1 MPPAEPGQSGVGRQG
16 TPSEAQLDKEG
27 REEREEWS
35 VPRQQDGAFD
45 RALSRFPRHNRIDG
59 RYSDRQGSACDIC
72 EGCRD
77 KRQGAGIAIAAAG
90 HRRRWG
96 RLGFV
101 APVMG
106 SDLTR
111 HVSRTRNLIAVKGA
125 ERQRQ
130 RGRAQEH
137 GDNRQYHPRPMTC
150 RQGHLLPVLS
160 KGRTDPAEQKIAGNS
175 AMSRDVAAPGAGFSA
190 GRMGFRA
197 AHDRLR
203 LPGHLLGRSCLEGSR
218 RRLRFQATRAKTT
231 SRRTPLKIVT
241 VCALIQPPADVRL
254 RGGE

>member
-1 MPPAEPGQSGVGRQG
+1 MNLARLQKPSQRPEMPPAEPGQIRSGASG
-16 TPSEAQLDKEG
+16 TPSEAKLDKER

-35 VPRQQDGAFD
+35 VPRHQNGAFD

-59 RYSDRQGSACDIC
+59 RYSDRQRSVCDIC

-77 KRQGAGIAIAAAG
+77 ERQGAGIAIAAAG

-111 HVSRTRNLIAVKGA
+111 HVSRTRDLIAVKGA

-137 GDNRQYHPRPMTC
+137 GDNRQHHPRPNTC
-150 RQGHLLPVLS
+150 RQGHVLPYQAGTVPFEWCQQIHGILRMLSEAAAPVL
-160 KGRTDPAEQKIAGNS
+160 D
-175 AMSRDVAAPGAGFSA
+175 SRQAPWDFP
-190 GRMGFRA
+190 
-197 AHDRLR
+197 H
-203 LPGHLLGRSCLEGSR
+203 
-218 RRLRFQATRAKTT
+218 
-231 SRRTPLKIVT
+231 
-241 VCALIQPPADVRL
+241 CA
-254 RGGE
+254 